1 MDISQVQKQ
10 RDAELEKFKQEYSE
24 SKQKYLELM
33 QESTQ
38 EPDSEKQAVLVG
50 QVLEIN
56 SELAKQVRDFVHSQ
70 PESGNTDLT
79 SELIKIQKEYNEIGQ
94 STDRRKTLE
103 MILNEDRNK
112 VQRLKWQFDIV
123 IFFLILSICVILF
136 IILRVSISRL
146 LGGQTLQ
153 LPIPQA

>member
-94 STDRRKTLE
+94 SADRRKTLE

>member
-10 RDAELEKFKQEYSE
+10 RDSELEKFKQEYSE
-24 SKQKYLELM
+24 SKQKYLGLM

-38 EPDSEKQAVLVG
+38 ELDSEKQAVLVG

-56 SELAKQVRDFVHSQ
+56 SELAKQVREFVHSQ

-103 MILNEDRNK
+103 MILNEDHNK
-112 VQRLKWQFDIV
+112 VQKLKWQFDIV

-153 LPIPQA
+153 LPIPQ